1 MWLDTPQGADDS
13 GASDSTQ
20 FAVAPVAHLVV
31 ISGQSTGLERRFPIL
46 PGKTRIGREVGSD
59 VQLLEP
65 AVSRR
70 HAVVVW
76 EGDAPFIEH
85 LSSTNQT
92 IVNSER
98 VAGRRALRHGDTID
112 LAGQVALRVE
122 FIDAPAIAGAAA
134 AQASAPAPAPERPS
148 ATLRQKLEEQLRL
161 EPEIQEQ
168 FLRTGAFLDVD
179 VAGSYALEA
188 GPPAAKIAVS
198 FERWREFIMDR
209 VRVRGAGGELL
220 NSNGDEVMCM
230 FSDAGSAVAGG
241 IAILEELPEFNRTE
255 NLLSGPFR
263 LRVGIHYGTCA
274 VDVEQGRAY
283 SQVLD
288 VAGHLQKEAQIDG
301 LLISQQMF
309 EQLGDAA
316 EFEPAGVLTR
326 EGI

>member
-46 PGKTRIGREVGSD
+46 PGKTRIGREVGSE